1 MPKRPQGAPK
11 LKWTEEEEL
20 ALKAGV
26 DKCVKSESLCATSGA
41 ACCAADPASPAYP
54 LQAWRWKM
62 ADDTEGHRLCAAASA
77 AEQRRSQGFEA

>member
-26 DKCVKSESLCATSGA
+26 DKCGIIEPLCATSG
-41 ACCAADPASPAYP
+41 CC
-54 LQAWRWKM
+54 LLR
-62 ADDTEGHRLCAAASA
+62 
-77 AEQRRSQGFEA
+77 RRSQG